1 MVRLIVVVLITL
13 TPAIARAQVLAPQ
26 RPNIPVN
33 VAVVPAPVIEVP
45 AAAVMQELELND
57 GSSVIGRVESI
68 TDGRFV
74 FRTESGVEMTVDFSA
89 VRSLKP
95 VTGRIVNGELW
106 REDPNPTRLFFAPTG
121 RSLKKGEAYFGVYE
135 VILPFVQVGITDRI
149 SIGAGTPLIFG
160 DFERPFWVTPKLKL
174 IESRST
180 AVAAG
185 VMHFFNVDDAS
196 IGIAYG
202 VVTKGST
209 DNAVTMGL
217 GYSYARTDDEDAG
230 SGVLMLG
237 GERRVSR
244 RIKLV
249 TENYAFKG
257 GGFASGGLR
266 FFGEKLSADFGLVMP
281 LFTDETFVF
290 PMINIVRKF

>member
-1 MVRLIVVVLITL
+1 MWIPCLVIISLLVST
-13 TPAIARAQVLAPQ
+13 AASAQP
-26 RPNIPVN
+26 
-33 VAVVPAPVIEVP
+33 PAPAVAIEIP
-45 AAAVMQELELND
+45 AADVIQELELND
-57 GSSVIGRVESI
+57 GSSVIGRVQSVGE
-68 TDGRFV
+68 GRFI
-74 FRTESGVEMTVDFSA
+74 FRSTSGVEMTVDNTA
-89 VRSLKP
+89 VRSLETF
-95 VTGRIVNGELW
+95 TGRIVGGEVW
-106 REDPNPTRLFFAPTG
+106 RDDPNPTRLFFAPTG

-135 VILPFVQVGITDRI
+135 IMLPFVQVGITDRI
-149 SIGAGTPLIFG
+149 SIGAGTPLFFG
-160 DFERPFWVTPKLKL
+160 AFDRPIWVTPKVKL
-174 IESRST
+174 MESRST
-180 AVAAG
+180 AISAG
-185 VMHFFNVDDAS
+185 VMHFFNVEESS

-202 VVTKGST
+202 VVTQGST
-209 DNAVTMGL
+209 DNAVTVGA

-249 TENYAFKG
+249 TENYVFKG

-281 LFTDETFVF
+281 LFTDEAFVF

>member
-1 MVRLIVVVLITL
+1 MAILRLVFVTL
-13 TPAIARAQVLAPQ
+13 LLSTPAFAQS
-26 RPNIPVN
+26 
-33 VAVVPAPVIEVP
+33 PAAVIEIP
-45 AAAVMQELELND
+45 AADVLQELELND
-57 GSSVIGRVESI
+57 GSSVIGRVLSVA
-68 TDGRFV
+68 DSRFV
-74 FRTESGVEMTVDFSA
+74 FRTTSGVEMTVDLTA

-135 VILPFVQVGITDRI
+135 VTLPFVQVGVTDRL

-160 DFERPFWVTPKLKL
+160 DFERPFWVTPKVQLL
-174 IESRST
+174 GRRST
-180 AVAAG
+180 TLSAG
-185 VMHFFNVDDAS
+185 VMHFFNVDDAA

-202 VVTKGST
+202 VVTQGSA
-209 DNAVTMGL
+209 DSAVTIGA
-217 GYSYARTDDEDAG
+217 GYSYARTDEDDAG
-230 SGVLMLG
+230 SGVLMIG
-237 GERRVSR
+237 GEHRISR

-266 FFGEKLSADFGLVMP
+266 FFGEKLSADFGLVVP
-281 LFTDETFVF
+281 LFGGDTFVF